1 MKVIGKVSGE
11 RFIAEVT
18 LTELNDVLER
28 GWEQRVR
35 EVSVGQEL
43 DLTAPRRAVDRLAEA
58 SAKAHAAIEAFE
70 QTRVAMRTFTK
81 LVMERAIAE
90 SAAKDAGGAP

>member
-18 LTELNDVLER
+18 LSELNTVLER
-28 GWEQRVR
+28 RWEDRVR

-43 DLTAPRRAVDRLAEA
+43 DLTAPAHALDRLVDAA
-58 SAKAHAAIEAFE
+58 TKANAAIEAFE